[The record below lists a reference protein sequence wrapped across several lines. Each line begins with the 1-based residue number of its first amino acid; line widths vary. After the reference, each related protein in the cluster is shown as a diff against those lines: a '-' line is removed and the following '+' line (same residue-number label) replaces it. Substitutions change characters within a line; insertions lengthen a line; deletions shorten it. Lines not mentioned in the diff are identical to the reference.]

1 MDFYIYDVVVNYESF
16 IQSMILGVMIYFSL
30 LKIEP
35 DLVLALKLYLD
46 LFNNYSTRARW
57 I

>member
-35 DLVLALKLYLD
+35 DLVLALKIFRSFYD
-46 LFNNYSTRARW
+46 
-57 I
+57 